1 MRNVPYLASWFEKD
15 PDISSLQNIP
25 NKHVWVLW
33 DGELI
38 DHNEPPKRIKI
49 LLTGLEYTWQ
59 EFQKIRKKK
68 F

>member
-1 MRNVPYLASWFEKD
+1 MDNIPYLASWFDKD
-15 PDISSLQNIP
+15 PDISSLKNIP

-33 DGELI
+33 DGNL
-38 DHNEPPKRIKI
+38 DNHNEPPKRIKI